1 MKSLSNVGAERLGD
15 ALGESIDD
23 GAKLSIISSYFTVFA
38 YGELKEELSK
48 VDEVRFLFSE
58 PTFIKRMAD
67 SKEPREFEVA
77 RRAREVG
84 VGGSGLELT
93 LRNNLNQRAL
103 ARECAEWI
111 REKGVFKSA
120 KTSGAIQPGGTYVV
134 ENPSGDDHAFMGA
147 AANFTQEGLGYERRP
162 GTVTCVSHFENA
174 TEAVG
179 LKMMFESVW
188 DNPAMVEE
196 VTAQVAAQVETLY
209 RENPPEFIYF
219 LTLYHL
225 FRDFMEDDEDNGIRP
240 GLKFEESVVWSKLYD
255 FQKDAVVGAIRK
267 LEKYKGC
274 IIADSVG
281 LGKTYEALA
290 VMKYYQER
298 NDRIERVDACLVALL
313 SPLLPASP
321 APHINTESLGMAIDR
336 LSILS
341 LKIWHM
347 DEQVRRTDVTPE
359 HIASC
364 EKKLAV
370 LKEQRADLS
379 LAVKHL
385 VTEFVEG
392 TKTPKLYFQFK
403 MYNDPTLNPE
413 LYGK

>member
-1 MKSLSNVGAERLGD
+1 MTTPTQLFTLLDACFDAQNEATALWHSQEPEADDVAPDASASPETLLALVRAQHLRNFRLWHIED
-15 ALGESIDD
+15 
-23 GAKLSIISSYFTVFA
+23 T
-38 YGELKEELSK
+38 
-48 VDEVRFLFSE
+48 
-58 PTFIKRMAD
+58 
-67 SKEPREFEVA
+67 A
-77 RRAREVG
+77 RRR
-84 VGGSGLELT
+84 
-93 LRNNLNQRAL
+93 
-103 ARECAEWI
+103 
-111 REKGVFKSA
+111 
-120 KTSGAIQPGGTYVV
+120 
-134 ENPSGDDHAFMGA
+134 D
-147 AANFTQEGLGYERRP
+147 
-162 GTVTCVSHFENA
+162 VTPDV
-174 TEAVG
+174 
-179 LKMMFESVW
+179 
-188 DNPAMVEE
+188 
-196 VTAQVAAQVETLY
+196 
-209 RENPPEFIYF
+209 
-219 LTLYHL
+219 
-225 FRDFMEDDEDNGIRP
+225 
-240 GLKFEESVVWSKLYD
+240 
-255 FQKDAVVGAIRK
+255 
-267 LEKYKGC
+267 
-274 IIADSVG
+274 IADC
-281 LGKTYEALA
+281 K
-290 VMKYYQER
+290 
-298 NDRIERVDACLVALL
+298 L

>member
-1 MKSLSNVGAERLGD
+1 MTTPTQLFTLLDACFDAQNEATALWHSQEPEAADVAPDASASPETLLAPAARVRPPPAGPAPLQPPGRGPRPALRIFRLWHIED
-15 ALGESIDD
+15 
-23 GAKLSIISSYFTVFA
+23 T
-38 YGELKEELSK
+38 
-48 VDEVRFLFSE
+48 
-58 PTFIKRMAD
+58 
-67 SKEPREFEVA
+67 A
-77 RRAREVG
+77 RRR
-84 VGGSGLELT
+84 
-93 LRNNLNQRAL
+93 
-103 ARECAEWI
+103 
-111 REKGVFKSA
+111 
-120 KTSGAIQPGGTYVV
+120 
-134 ENPSGDDHAFMGA
+134 D
-147 AANFTQEGLGYERRP
+147 
-162 GTVTCVSHFENA
+162 VTPDV
-174 TEAVG
+174 
-179 LKMMFESVW
+179 
-188 DNPAMVEE
+188 
-196 VTAQVAAQVETLY
+196 
-209 RENPPEFIYF
+209 
-219 LTLYHL
+219 
-225 FRDFMEDDEDNGIRP
+225 
-240 GLKFEESVVWSKLYD
+240 
-255 FQKDAVVGAIRK
+255 
-267 LEKYKGC
+267 
-274 IIADSVG
+274 IADC
-281 LGKTYEALA
+281 
-290 VMKYYQER
+290 KYRIDRLNQER

>member
-1 MKSLSNVGAERLGD
+1 MTTPTQLFTLLD
-15 ALGESIDD
+15 ACFDAQNEATALWHSQEPEADD
-23 GAKLSIISSYFTVFA
+23 VAPDASASPETLLA
-38 YGELKEELSK
+38 L
-48 VDEVRFLFSE
+48 VRAQHLRNFQLWHIE
-58 PTFIKRMAD
+58 DT
-67 SKEPREFEVA
+67 A
-77 RRAREVG
+77 RRR
-84 VGGSGLELT
+84 
-93 LRNNLNQRAL
+93 
-103 ARECAEWI
+103 
-111 REKGVFKSA
+111 
-120 KTSGAIQPGGTYVV
+120 
-134 ENPSGDDHAFMGA
+134 D
-147 AANFTQEGLGYERRP
+147 
-162 GTVTCVSHFENA
+162 VTPDV
-174 TEAVG
+174 
-179 LKMMFESVW
+179 
-188 DNPAMVEE
+188 
-196 VTAQVAAQVETLY
+196 
-209 RENPPEFIYF
+209 
-219 LTLYHL
+219 
-225 FRDFMEDDEDNGIRP
+225 
-240 GLKFEESVVWSKLYD
+240 
-255 FQKDAVVGAIRK
+255 
-267 LEKYKGC
+267 
-274 IIADSVG
+274 IA
-281 LGKTYEALA
+281 
-290 VMKYYQER
+290 
-298 NDRIERVDACLVALL
+298 DRIERVDACLVALL

>member
-1 MKSLSNVGAERLGD
+1 MTTPTQLFTLLDACFDAQNEATALWHSQEPEADDVAPDASASPETLLALVRAQHLRNFRLWHIED
-15 ALGESIDD
+15 
-23 GAKLSIISSYFTVFA
+23 T
-38 YGELKEELSK
+38 
-48 VDEVRFLFSE
+48 
-58 PTFIKRMAD
+58 
-67 SKEPREFEVA
+67 A
-77 RRAREVG
+77 RR
-84 VGGSGLELT
+84 
-93 LRNNLNQRAL
+93 
-103 ARECAEWI
+103 
-111 REKGVFKSA
+111 
-120 KTSGAIQPGGTYVV
+120 
-134 ENPSGDDHAFMGA
+134 
-147 AANFTQEGLGYERRP
+147 
-162 GTVTCVSHFENA
+162 
-174 TEAVG
+174 
-179 LKMMFESVW
+179 
-188 DNPAMVEE
+188 
-196 VTAQVAAQVETLY
+196 
-209 RENPPEFIYF
+209 
-219 LTLYHL
+219 
-225 FRDFMEDDEDNGIRP
+225 
-240 GLKFEESVVWSKLYD
+240 
-255 FQKDAVVGAIRK
+255 
-267 LEKYKGC
+267 
-274 IIADSVG
+274 
-281 LGKTYEALA
+281 
-290 VMKYYQER
+290 R

-392 TKTPKLYFQFK
+392 AKTPKLYFQFK

>member
-1 MKSLSNVGAERLGD
+1 MTTPTQLFTLLD
-15 ALGESIDD
+15 ACFDAQNEATALWHSQEPEADD
-23 GAKLSIISSYFTVFA
+23 VAPYASASPET
-38 YGELKEELSK
+38 
-48 VDEVRFLFSE
+48 
-58 PTFIKRMAD
+58 
-67 SKEPREFEVA
+67 A
-77 RRAREVG
+77 RRR
-84 VGGSGLELT
+84 
-93 LRNNLNQRAL
+93 
-103 ARECAEWI
+103 
-111 REKGVFKSA
+111 
-120 KTSGAIQPGGTYVV
+120 
-134 ENPSGDDHAFMGA
+134 D
-147 AANFTQEGLGYERRP
+147 
-162 GTVTCVSHFENA
+162 VTPDV
-174 TEAVG
+174 
-179 LKMMFESVW
+179 
-188 DNPAMVEE
+188 
-196 VTAQVAAQVETLY
+196 
-209 RENPPEFIYF
+209 
-219 LTLYHL
+219 
-225 FRDFMEDDEDNGIRP
+225 
-240 GLKFEESVVWSKLYD
+240 
-255 FQKDAVVGAIRK
+255 
-267 LEKYKGC
+267 
-274 IIADSVG
+274 IADC
-281 LGKTYEALA
+281 
-290 VMKYYQER
+290 KYRIDRLNQER